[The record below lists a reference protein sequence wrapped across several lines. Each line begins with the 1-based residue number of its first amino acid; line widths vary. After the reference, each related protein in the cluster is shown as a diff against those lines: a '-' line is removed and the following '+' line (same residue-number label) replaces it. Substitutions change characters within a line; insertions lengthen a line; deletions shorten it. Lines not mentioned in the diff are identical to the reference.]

1 MTEGR
6 EVCGASCHTPLRP
19 VAVEA
24 TGVFGPEAH
33 TFLLELGRYIREESG
48 EALLSHHLFQRIAV
62 SVQRVSIA
70 AVMGTSPVGSDFTDI
85 L

>member
-6 EVCGASCHTPLRP
+6 EVRGASCHTPLRP
-19 VAVEA
+19 AAVET

-62 SVQRVSIA
+62 AVQRGNTA
-70 AVMGTSPVGSDFTDI
+70 AVMGTSPIGSDLTDI